1 MNSLYQN
8 KIVKLISPIDNEF
21 FTIELTGDEDE
32 LKDLIG
38 TIINVNPY
46 SIKGFKDTYGNYYTF
61 SSAIKNPRINSNYS
75 PFYFIIISKNSNENY
90 INNNNHH
97 NKIIKKSKSNNFITP
112 LNNNNYINHRIAKN
126 SIKSNKNIKNNNINN
141 NEEIALQLYEEK
153 LIDKKSYNLL
163 NEYLQKQNIEILT
176 LFKLFN
182 EHNKDLKKLSLQ
194 IQPVLEE
201 ITNRKTILKNENN
214 DINNSNKINHLIL
227 NIIEKEI
234 NSKNDIELIKELLSN
249 GNKHMIEII
258 EKYNKDNNKKILIKN
273 INNILNNFRDKSS
286 FCNSENNSIS
296 KDELLLI
303 KNNEKI
309 EKKILKCLS
318 SNANF
323 KQDCI
328 LLFKYDMMRFNNTE
342 KYQFFNEVFH
352 IKENSNITQY
362 IKSCIKEHYQ
372 NFILTSLFPDF
383 NLEQTNIYNECINN
397 NDKAMLTFF
406 NKLIENNDLKVFIT
420 NVMSYVNKIIKEKE
434 NENESRNE
442 SEDESDEDEEEESD
456 FSSSSSS
463 AFSSTNDEQYKQ
475 FIN

>member
-1 MNSLYQN
+1 MNTLYQN
-8 KIVKLISPIDNEF
+8 KIVKLISPINNDF

-75 PFYFIIISKNSNENY
+75 PFYFIVISNNSNENY

-97 NKIIKKSKSNNFITP
+97 QKIIKKSKSNTFITP
-112 LNNNNYINHRIAKN
+112 LNNNNYINYRIEKN
-126 SIKSNKNIKNNNINN
+126 AIKSNKTLKKNNINK
-141 NEEIALQLYEEK
+141 NEEIALKLYEQN
-153 LIDKKSYNLL
+153 LIDKRSYILL

-182 EHNKDLKKLSLQ
+182 NHNKNLKKLSLQ

-201 ITNRKTILKNENN
+201 LTNSKNIKKNENN
-214 DINNSNKINHLIL
+214 KMNNGNKIKNLIL

-234 NSKNDIELIKELLSN
+234 NSKNDIELLKELLSN
-249 GNKHMIEII
+249 GNKQMIEII
-258 EKYNKDNNKKILIKN
+258 ENFNKDNNKKVLIN
-273 INNILNNFRDKSS
+273 SLNNILNNFRDKSS
-286 FCNSENNSIS
+286 FYNSENNSIS
-296 KDELLLI
+296 KDELILI
-303 KNNEKI
+303 KSNEKI
-309 EKKILKCLS
+309 EKKILKCFS

-342 KYQFFNEVFH
+342 KNQFFNEVFH

-397 NDKAMLTFF
+397 NDKTMLNFF
-406 NKLIENNDLKVFIT
+406 NKLIENNDLKAFIE
-420 NVMSYVNKIIKEKE
+420 NVILYVNKIIKEKKSE
-434 NENESRNE
+434 NEN
-442 SEDESDEDEEEESD
+442 EDESDEDEEEESG

-463 AFSSTNDEQYKQ
+463 AFSSTNDEQYKK